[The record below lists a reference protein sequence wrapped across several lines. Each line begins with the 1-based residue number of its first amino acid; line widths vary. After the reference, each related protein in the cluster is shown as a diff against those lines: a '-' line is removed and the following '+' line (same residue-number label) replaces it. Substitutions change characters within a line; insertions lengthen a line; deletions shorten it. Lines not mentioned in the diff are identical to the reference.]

1 MNSTNISV
9 RISENATVRLHWLC
23 TELRSAWKQLL
34 STTSWGRS
42 FVKRW

>member
-34 STTSWGRS
+34 PVAFNNIVGS
-42 FVKRW
+42 